1 MQLRSHTGCNY
12 LLLLSTVF
20 LFQGKWSP
28 SKLPLLSPRLT
39 AGKQM
44 LGDDIYPSLLLQ
56 YIVFSKGDDDG
67 NENAD
72 EVAMLCCNMGSAAAA
87 DGSIQMTTDNRDL
100 PAFSHD
106 DHEEGDGK
114 EDCDDYDDDNIVT
127 ACCYIGG
134 ACLSIQQPGSVAST
148 LIRHCGQ

>member
-106 DHEEGDGK
+106 EMIMKRGTAK
-114 EDCDDYDDDNIVT
+114 KTVMITMMTILSLPAVT
-127 ACCYIGG
+127 LGG
-134 ACLSIQQPGSVAST
+134 LAFLFNNPDQWRLP
-148 LIRHCGQ
+148 L